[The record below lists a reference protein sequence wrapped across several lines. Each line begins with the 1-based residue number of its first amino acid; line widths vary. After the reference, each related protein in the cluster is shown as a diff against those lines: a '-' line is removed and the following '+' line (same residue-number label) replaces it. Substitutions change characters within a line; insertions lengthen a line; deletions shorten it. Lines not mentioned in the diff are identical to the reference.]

1 MMMFIVILLVAL
13 AGIVAYLLMKPKKK
27 ANTNTGSNTGRQ
39 PLPAPPMGP
48 YGLGYGGVGM
58 KNPYPALPGGD
69 PNERARLQF
78 AGSIFGT
85 IGGLF
90 GNLAKAG
97 VFGGRNNDNY
107 NSDYDYDYE

>member
-13 AGIVAYLLMKPKKK
+13 AGVVAYLLMKPKTR

-58 KNPYPALPGGD
+58 RNPYPALPGGD

-78 AGSIFGT
+78 GASVFNTVGN
-85 IGGLF
+85 LF
-90 GNLAKAG
+90 GNLAKGG
-97 VFGGRNNDNY
+97 VFGGRSNN
-107 NSDYDYDYE
+107 NSDYDNDYE